1 MDYEKNAIEILRM
14 IGSNNG
20 FTVADSGGK
29 DSSVLTHISM
39 KAGCPFDVVH
49 NHTTVDAPET
59 VYFIREKFKKLR
71 AAGIKAEVIM
81 PRETMWQ
88 LIVRKK
94 TPPTRLIRYCCSEL
108 KESYGAGKKMVT
120 GVRKAESVNR
130 AKNQGVVT
138 FPKPH
143 KNVREMVDDEN
154 FHLTGKGGVVILN
167 LDNDEKRQL
176 VEHCYRTQK
185 VLINP
190 LIDWDDEFLW
200 WYIKHEGIEINP
212 LYGCG
217 WERVGCIGCPMAGKH
232 RAWEFERYPAY
243 KRAYIKAFE
252 KMLIA
257 REQAGLENKCGWTDA
272 ESVFR
277 WWMED
282 KTDPNQMTI
291 DDWLHEIGADYTL
304 TGD

>member
-1 MDYEKNAIEILRM
+1 M
-14 IGSNNG
+14 
-20 FTVADSGGK
+20 
-29 DSSVLTHISM
+29 
-39 KAGCPFDVVH
+39 
-49 NHTTVDAPET
+49 
-59 VYFIREKFKKLR
+59 
-71 AAGIKAEVIM
+71 
-81 PRETMWQ
+81 
-88 LIVRKK
+88 
-94 TPPTRLIRYCCSEL
+94 
-108 KESYGAGKKMVT
+108 
-120 GVRKAESVNR
+120 
-130 AKNQGVVT
+130 
-138 FPKPH
+138 
-143 KNVREMVDDEN
+143 
-154 FHLTGKGGVVILN
+154 VILN
-167 LDNDEKRQL
+167 LDNDEKRRL

-232 RAWEFERYPAY
+232 RTWEFERYPAY

-257 REQAGLENKCGWTDA
+257 REQAGLENKCGWTDT

>member
-29 DSSVLTHISM
+29 DSSVLTHIAM
-39 KAGCPFDVVH
+39 
-49 NHTTVDAPET
+49 
-59 VYFIREKFKKLR
+59 
-71 AAGIKAEVIM
+71 
-81 PRETMWQ
+81 
-88 LIVRKK
+88 
-94 TPPTRLIRYCCSEL
+94 
-108 KESYGAGKKMVT
+108 
-120 GVRKAESVNR
+120 
-130 AKNQGVVT
+130 
-138 FPKPH
+138 
-143 KNVREMVDDEN
+143 
-154 FHLTGKGGVVILN
+154 
-167 LDNDEKRQL
+167 
-176 VEHCYRTQK
+176 
-185 VLINP
+185 
-190 LIDWDDEFLW
+190 
-200 WYIKHEGIEINP
+200 
-212 LYGCG
+212 
-217 WERVGCIGCPMAGKH
+217 
-232 RAWEFERYPAY
+232 
-243 KRAYIKAFE
+243 KAFE